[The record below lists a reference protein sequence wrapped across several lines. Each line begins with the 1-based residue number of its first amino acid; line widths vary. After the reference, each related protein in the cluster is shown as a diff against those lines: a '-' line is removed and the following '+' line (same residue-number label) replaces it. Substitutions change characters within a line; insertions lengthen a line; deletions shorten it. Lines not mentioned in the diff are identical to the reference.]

1 MLYLHLSVCTYLC
14 IHKLATFSYAHTYI
28 LYVYACLCTVC
39 HEEFYE
45 GLLWRTQIAD
55 RMSHLRCSE
64 FHPSFQSGVYIGRM
78 CGSEGQ
84 WKELDF
90 SNCTM
95 DLDAR
100 PFISIEIRQLVN
112 NYTDSEDIID
122 SIANRVRM
130 YICTCKHMYV

>member
-1 MLYLHLSVCTYLC
+1 MYT
-14 IHKLATFSYAHTYI
+14 
-28 LYVYACLCTVC
+28 CLCTVC

-45 GLLWRTQIAD
+45 GLLWRAQIAD

-100 PFISIEIRQLVN
+100 PFISIEIQQLIN
-112 NYTDSEDIID
+112 NYTDSKDIID
-122 SIANRVRM
+122 SITNRVCTYVRTYVQM
-130 YICTCKHMYV
+130 YLYVLIIHA